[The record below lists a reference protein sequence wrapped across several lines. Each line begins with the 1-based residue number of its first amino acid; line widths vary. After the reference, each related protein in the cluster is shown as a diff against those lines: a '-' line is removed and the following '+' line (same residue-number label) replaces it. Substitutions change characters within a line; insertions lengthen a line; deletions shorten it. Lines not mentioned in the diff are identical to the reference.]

1 MSNLDLDEII
11 IYISNIQDKIFID
24 TYTFDC
30 IINYI
35 LEKVYFNHL
44 LILFLMSCMSG
55 IYICNNKKNKHDY
68 VMITNVEH
76 SKDKLIEKNMD
87 KV

>member
-35 LEKVYFNHL
+35 LE
-44 LILFLMSCMSG
+44 
-55 IYICNNKKNKHDY
+55 
-68 VMITNVEH
+68 
-76 SKDKLIEKNMD
+76 
-87 KV
+87 